1 MPDKEPITRLAAF
14 RANTLRKKRKK
25 DSAPIRPQRPCLT
38 DSYFPKAKRGYEMM
52 KKPPFFNFKGM
63 VELKDKALVLGAA
76 GLSKGFASRGNNRPE
91 DFLELEVKVGSAEE
105 FLKGIVD
112 ELDYTSA
119 ANVNMDHNFKS
130 DLLMVM
136 SRQTDVGIAGSYPL
150 KYSFDYNQK
159 KLLTA
164 FALLWGFCGCPTW
177 DEVGVYDDLNN
188 HMESAIM
195 NRLEEERNGDD
206 EFQEEEKGKKRK
218 KVKPIINDT
227 DEWRNSTGDIYLYA
241 MQEELSIQGLVKA
254 EKRWRKAEKTVK
266 SRFEKIIKELDY
278 DAIETIL
285 AQKDDMAL
293 MFRGVLYLVINK
305 FYLWNYRSN
314 NDELLPVEHGY
325 GFVWALDEMLAVE
338 DECLN
343 FRTEM
348 GLTPL
353 TWCTFYSADGVI
365 KLPNKDHKLMMDV
378 CGYLFHFSQKKNIF
392 EYEKIADLQACLSSL
407 CIRGWQRLLRRA
419 VTDRRRRRF
428 LHGVEAP

>member
-63 VELKDKALVLGAA
+63 VELKD
-76 GLSKGFASRGNNRPE
+76 
-91 DFLELEVKVGSAEE
+91 KVGSAEE

-195 NRLEEERNGDD
+195 NRLEE
-206 EFQEEEKGKKRK
+206 
-218 KVKPIINDT
+218 
-227 DEWRNSTGDIYLYA
+227 
-241 MQEELSIQGLVKA
+241 
-254 EKRWRKAEKTVK
+254 
-266 SRFEKIIKELDY
+266 
-278 DAIETIL
+278 
-285 AQKDDMAL
+285 
-293 MFRGVLYLVINK
+293 
-305 FYLWNYRSN
+305 
-314 NDELLPVEHGY
+314 
-325 GFVWALDEMLAVE
+325 
-338 DECLN
+338 
-343 FRTEM
+343 
-348 GLTPL
+348 
-353 TWCTFYSADGVI
+353 
-365 KLPNKDHKLMMDV
+365 
-378 CGYLFHFSQKKNIF
+378 
-392 EYEKIADLQACLSSL
+392 
-407 CIRGWQRLLRRA
+407 
-419 VTDRRRRRF
+419 
-428 LHGVEAP
+428 